1 MRIVLY
7 EENIFLSV
15 CFPLLYSKNEINS
28 FITPTDYDIFLIF
41 AQIYNFAQEGTR
53 ERDIT
58 MRVVDLIKST
68 DKTAFSFE
76 ILPPLKGTGIEK
88 LYKTVDT
95 LREFDPKYVNITTHR
110 SEYVY
115 KDMGNGLYQRE
126 RIRQRPG
133 TVAVAAAL
141 QNKYNITTVPHILC
155 SDFTREDTEYILL
168 DLQFLGITDLLVL
181 RGDKA
186 KDESNFVPQGNGYSH
201 ALELQGQINEFNNG
215 VFVDGSPIKVTGT
228 PFSYGVAC
236 YPEKHEEAPNM
247 EQDIYWLKKKI
258 EAGAEYAVTQMFYDN
273 RKYFDFVERIRKEG
287 IDVPIIPGIKPF
299 RKMSQLSVIP
309 RTFKI
314 DLPQE
319 LAAEALKCQTDE
331 ETTALG
337 IEWCTHQCRE
347 LIEHGV
353 PSIHFYTVGAVES
366 VKEVAKA
373 IY

>member
-1 MRIVLY
+1 
-7 EENIFLSV
+7 
-15 CFPLLYSKNEINS
+15 
-28 FITPTDYDIFLIF
+28 
-41 AQIYNFAQEGTR
+41 
-53 ERDIT
+53 

-68 DKTAFSFE
+68 DNTAFSFE

-95 LREFDPKYVNITTHR
+95 LREFDPKYINITTHR

-115 KDMGNGLYQRE
+115 KELGNGLYQRT
-126 RIRQRPG
+126 RQRRRPG

-155 SDFTREDTEYILL
+155 SGFSREDTEYVLL

-186 KDESNFVPQGNGYSH
+186 KHESAFVPENNGYNH
-201 ALELQGQINEFNNG
+201 AIELEAQINDFNKG

-236 YPEKHEEAPNM
+236 YPEKHEESPNM

-273 RKYFDFVERIRKEG
+273 RKYFEFVERVRKEG
-287 IDVPIIPGIKPF
+287 INVPIIPGIKPF
-299 RKMSQLSVIP
+299 RKLSQLNMIP
-309 RTFKI
+309 KTFKI

-319 LAAEALKCQTDE
+319 LASEAIKCQTDE
-331 ETTALG
+331 EAESLG
-337 IEWCTHQCRE
+337 IEWCIHQCRE
-347 LIEHGV
+347 LIACGV
-353 PSIHFYTVGAVES
+353 PSIHFYTVSAVNS